1 MFHGPMD
8 DVISAEAC
16 LVCVFIHVCM
26 DVVSVSVSGYL
37 TVKVSREMDDDS
49 MWIWAEGIILLKR
62 GHGHNIL

>member
-1 MFHGPMD
+1 M
-8 DVISAEAC
+8 C
-16 LVCVFIHVCM
+16 VCMHVCM
-26 DVVSVSVSGYL
+26 DVVSVSVCGYL

>member
-1 MFHGPMD
+1 M
-8 DVISAEAC
+8 

-49 MWIWAEGIILLKR
+49 MWIWAEVNNFIEEGAWLATFVE
-62 GHGHNIL
+62 